1 MYVSTTEME
10 IYSLDSERNKLILR
24 KQPRNVDLKY
34 ANETLSNATLV
45 NSWDQINK
53 VKLTKLSTD
62 AFFPTISNPTTIY
75 WLLQVKKTTHF
86 CGNDEWTK

>member
-45 NSWDQINK
+45 NS
-53 VKLTKLSTD
+53 
-62 AFFPTISNPTTIY
+62 
-75 WLLQVKKTTHF
+75 
-86 CGNDEWTK
+86 